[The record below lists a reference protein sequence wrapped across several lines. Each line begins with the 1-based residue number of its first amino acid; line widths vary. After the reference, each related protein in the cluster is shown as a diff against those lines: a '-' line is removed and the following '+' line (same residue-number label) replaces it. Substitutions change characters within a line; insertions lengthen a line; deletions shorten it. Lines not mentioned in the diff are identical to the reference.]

1 VEASAWDWRAL
12 RRHVLREA
20 KRLTQDDHAAEDVVQ
35 LALVRAWR
43 HRSSCAEPGAPLG
56 WLLAITRNEAR
67 RWHARPASRELPGE
81 VAEDR
86 RLWGSPSVEESA
98 LNRLSVQDAV
108 RRLSSDERRLYVLR
122 YGEDLTQAEIARRL
136 SWPEGTVKVRL
147 HRLRRRLATELEAAD
162 S

>member
-1 VEASAWDWRAL
+1 VEPSAWDWPAL

-43 HRSSCAEPGAPLG
+43 HRSSCAELGAPLG

-67 RWHARPASRELPGE
+67 RWHARPAARELPGDP
-81 VAEDR
+81 AEDG
-86 RLWGSPSVEESA
+86 RLWSPRSVEEPA
-98 LNRLSVQDAV
+98 LNRLSVQAAV
-108 RRLSSDERRLYVLR
+108 RRLSSDDRRLYVLR
-122 YGEDLTQAEIARRL
+122 YAEDLTQSEIARRL

-147 HRLRRRLATELEAAD
+147 HRLRRRLATELDAG